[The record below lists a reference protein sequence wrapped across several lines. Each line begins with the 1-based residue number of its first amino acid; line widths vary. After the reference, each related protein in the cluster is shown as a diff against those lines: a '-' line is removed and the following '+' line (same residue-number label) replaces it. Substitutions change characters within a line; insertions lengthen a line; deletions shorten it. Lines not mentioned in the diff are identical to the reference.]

1 MSAETET
8 PVRTARRSTSRY
20 SLRRTV
26 LAIAVVIGVLAP
38 ASIMVSG
45 AGADALA
52 DKQAQARQIADKM
65 AVLESQLMSINA
77 QYEQANYELHLAEQ
91 KVGDAKALAEQTAAE
106 VTRRQADLRD
116 FAVSAYQTGNDTATL
131 DALFTSD
138 PGAGAEKVSY
148 LDTLGGNKRD
158 LIDAYKGAKVKAQED
173 AVRLE
178 GLQAEAESK
187 AGVIEQ
193 ARKAASSAAAEQEA
207 LNAKVQGELSGLVAA
222 ENARRAAETQR
233 AADAAARATVSNA
246 GNGGNAGNAGN
257 TGNTGGSTGGTVRNP
272 PPPTPGAGGAISQA
286 LSQVGAPYVWG
297 AAGPSS
303 YDCSGLVAWAY
314 ARVGVS
320 LPHYSGAMYA
330 MTTRISASQLQ
341 PGDLVFWGGG
351 GSEHVAIYMGGN
363 QLVHAFGAEHGVAVT
378 NLNGWWKSP
387 SGYGRLG

>member
-1 MSAETET
+1 MSAATET
-8 PVRTARRSTSRY
+8 SVRTARRSPSRH

-38 ASIMVSG
+38 ASVMVSG

-65 AVLESQLMSINA
+65 AVLESQLMSVNA

-91 KVGDAKALAEQTAAE
+91 KVNDAKALAEQTAAE

-158 LIDAYKGAKVKAQED
+158 LIDAYKGAKVKAEED
-173 AVRLE
+173 RTRLE
-178 GLQAEAESK
+178 GLQAEAEAK

-193 ARKAASSAAAEQEA
+193 ARKAAASAAADQEA

-222 ENARRAAETQR
+222 ENARRAAEAQR
-233 AADAAARATVSNA
+233 AADAAARATVSNG
-246 GNGGNAGNAGN
+246 GNG
-257 TGNTGGSTGGTVRNP
+257 GGSTGGTVRNP

-297 AAGPSS
+297 AAGPSA

-314 ARVGVS
+314 ARVGIS

-378 NLNGWWKSP
+378 SLNGWWKAP

>member
-1 MSAETET
+1 MSAATET
-8 PVRTARRSTSRY
+8 PVRTARRSPSRH
-20 SLRRTV
+20 SMRRTV

-38 ASIMVSG
+38 TSIMVSG

-91 KVGDAKALAEQTAAE
+91 KVVDAKALAEQTAAE

-193 ARKAASSAAAEQEA
+193 ARKAAASAAAEQEA
-207 LNAKVQGELSGLVAA
+207 LNAKVQGELSSLVAA

-233 AADAAARATVSNA
+233 AADAAARATVSNS
-246 GNGGNAGNAGN
+246 GNGGGA
-257 TGNTGGSTGGTVRNP
+257 TGGAVRNP
-272 PPPTPGAGGAISQA
+272 PPPAPGAGGAISQA

-303 YDCSGLVAWAY
+303 YDCSGLVSWAY

-363 QLVHAFGAEHGVAVT
+363 KLVHAFGAENGVAVT
-378 NLNGWWKSP
+378 NLSGWWKAP

>member
-1 MSAETET
+1 MSAATET
-8 PVRTARRSTSRY
+8 YVRTARRSTSRH

-38 ASIMVSG
+38 ASVMVSG

-65 AVLESQLMSINA
+65 AVLESQLMSVNA

-91 KVGDAKALAEQTAAE
+91 KVNDAKALAEQTAAE

-116 FAVSAYQTGNDTATL
+116 FAVSAYQTGNDTVTL

-158 LIDAYKGAKVKAQED
+158 LIDAYKGAKVKAEED
-173 AVRLE
+173 RTRLE
-178 GLQAEAESK
+178 GLQAEAEAK

-193 ARKAASSAAAEQEA
+193 ARKAAASAAADQEA

-222 ENARRAAETQR
+222 ENARRAAEAQR
-233 AADAAARATVSNA
+233 AADAAARATVSNG
-246 GNGGNAGNAGN
+246 GNG
-257 TGNTGGSTGGTVRNP
+257 GGSTGGTVRNP

-297 AAGPSS
+297 AAGPSA

-314 ARVGVS
+314 ARVGIS

-363 QLVHAFGAEHGVAVT
+363 QLVHAFGAERGVAVT
-378 NLNGWWKSP
+378 NLNGWWKAP